1 MAKVGKHGLDEP
13 TLEGGIGGGG
23 GMGRG
28 SSLQMKHQRD
38 TYGPT
43 NNFGTPINRRPD
55 TSNSL
60 AERSRVE
67 AEVPNVT
74 KSIDGHPTVKY
85 NFNDKAGASRVEPTI
100 TPTSVKK
107 IESDIPIPKSLLKDV
122 EPEGMAKG
130 GSASSRAD
138 GIAQKGKTK
147 GRMC

>member
-1 MAKVGKHGLDEP
+1 MATSKIKGLDEQL
-13 TLEGGIGGGG
+13 LEGGVGGGG

-43 NNFGTPINRRPD
+43 DKFGTPINRRPD

-60 AERSRVE
+60 AERSYKQ

-85 NFNDKAGASRVEPTI
+85 NFSDKAGASRVEPTI
-100 TPTSVKK
+100 TPTSVQRV
-107 IESDIPIPKSLLKDV
+107 DLNRPIPKSLLKNSDA
-122 EPEGMAKG
+122 EGMAKG
-130 GSASSRAD
+130 GTASTRAD

-147 GRMC
+147 GRIC

>member
-1 MAKVGKHGLDEP
+1 MATSKIKGLDEQL
-13 TLEGGIGGGG
+13 LEGGGGGG

-28 SSLQMKHQRD
+28 SSLKIKHQRD

-43 NNFGTPINRRPD
+43 DKFGTPINRRPD

-74 KSIDGHPTVKY
+74 KSIDGHPTVK
-85 NFNDKAGASRVEPTI
+85 FAHHGSAGASRVEPTI
-100 TPTSVKK
+100 TPTSVKRVD
-107 IESDIPIPKSLLKDV
+107 SNRPIPKSLLKDSDV
-122 EPEGMAKG
+122 EGMAKG
-130 GSASSRAD
+130 GTASARAD